1 MDDERERRSGEADV
15 IEEVEELRRTV
26 EELRAELRGPPRG
39 PLGLPRPPTPR
50 EVARFTAEYGIPTAV
65 ATLEATVRSLELLQ
79 AALRAADPGGG
90 DGVPGPAMRD
100 RAERAGGAVLDR
112 LDAALA
118 DLEAAVEEGGLPT
131 NPAARELLLDA
142 RELTRETR
150 DALAAGGA
158 TESDGAPGTE
168 VDVEEELETIREQV
182 HEEGDT
188 EPGSDPD

>member
-1 MDDERERRSGEADV
+1 MDEEREGRSGEADV
-15 IEEVEELRRTV
+15 SEEVAELRRTV

-79 AALRAADPGGG
+79 AALRAADPGGR
-90 DGVPGPAMRD
+90 DGARRPAMRD

-118 DLEAAVEEGGLPT
+118 DLEEAVEEGGLPT

-142 RELTRETR
+142 RELSRETR
-150 DALAAGGA
+150 DALAASG
-158 TESDGAPGTE
+158 ESDPGGDAGTE
-168 VDVEEELETIREQV
+168 VDVEEELETIRDQV
-182 HEEGDT
+182 DEEGGSGP
-188 EPGSDPD
+188 ESDPD